1 MRRRAGRF
9 PAQERDACCSAES
22 FSASVLPE
30 ALLLPEVLADV
41 LWDEL
46 PDEEADELWEALLLS
61 EVLCDEEAE
70 ELWDVLALPEEEL
83 LPEDAVLCEL
93 LLSAPFEALLEPDE
107 AVEEDVV
114 PEEAP
119 EELPDDA
126 PEDPVLPDE
135 LEDELD
141 ELELPE
147 AAGAPATVTS
157 SVLLVTVQSL

>member
-1 MRRRAGRF
+1 M
-9 PAQERDACCSAES
+9 
-22 FSASVLPE
+22 
-30 ALLLPEVLADV
+30 
-41 LWDEL
+41 
-46 PDEEADELWEALLLS
+46 
-61 EVLCDEEAE
+61 LCDEEAE

-147 AAGAPATVTS
+147 AAGAPATATS

>member
-30 ALLLPEVLADV
+30 ALLLPEVLADM

-46 PDEEADELWEALLLS
+46 P
-61 EVLCDEEAE
+61 DEEAE

-147 AAGAPATVTS
+147 AAGAPATITS

>member
-1 MRRRAGRF
+1 
-9 PAQERDACCSAES
+9 
-22 FSASVLPE
+22 
-30 ALLLPEVLADV
+30 
-41 LWDEL
+41 
-46 PDEEADELWEALLLS
+46 
-61 EVLCDEEAE
+61 VLCDEEAE

-126 PEDPVLPDE
+126 PDE

-147 AAGAPATVTS
+147 AAGAPATITS

>member
-1 MRRRAGRF
+1 M
-9 PAQERDACCSAES
+9 
-22 FSASVLPE
+22 
-30 ALLLPEVLADV
+30 
-41 LWDEL
+41 
-46 PDEEADELWEALLLS
+46 
-61 EVLCDEEAE
+61 LCDEEAE

-135 LEDELD
+135 LLEELPDVLPDELEDELD

-147 AAGAPATVTS
+147 AAGAPATITS

>member
-1 MRRRAGRF
+1 ML
-9 PAQERDACCSAES
+9 C
-22 FSASVLPE
+22 
-30 ALLLPEVLADV
+30 
-41 LWDEL
+41 
-46 PDEEADELWEALLLS
+46 DEEAEELWEALLLS

-83 LPEDAVLCEL
+83 LPEDAVPCEL

-147 AAGAPATVTS
+147 AAGAPATITS

>member
-1 MRRRAGRF
+1 M
-9 PAQERDACCSAES
+9 
-22 FSASVLPE
+22 
-30 ALLLPEVLADV
+30 
-41 LWDEL
+41 
-46 PDEEADELWEALLLS
+46 
-61 EVLCDEEAE
+61 
-70 ELWDVLALPEEEL
+70 LALPEEEL

-157 SVLLVTVQSL
+157 RAPPSRSRPW

>member
-1 MRRRAGRF
+1 M
-9 PAQERDACCSAES
+9 
-22 FSASVLPE
+22 
-30 ALLLPEVLADV
+30 
-41 LWDEL
+41 
-46 PDEEADELWEALLLS
+46 
-61 EVLCDEEAE
+61 
-70 ELWDVLALPEEEL
+70 LALPEEEL
-83 LPEDAVLCEL
+83 LPEDALLCEL

-147 AAGAPATVTS
+147 AGLSSLEDALELLDELDGAPLTES
-157 SVLLVTVQSL
+157 SSLLLVTVQSL

>member
-46 PDEEADELWEALLLS
+46 PDEEA
-61 EVLCDEEAE
+61 E

-83 LPEDAVLCEL
+83 LPENAVLCEL